1 MCLTLMVLLLLTGCA
16 LLPTT
21 ISDLAT
27 GMDDTVTISRAEY
40 ERLQRYAELDEIWQI
55 VEQYYYQEPDTQAM
69 LDGAEMGL
77 LYGLGDPYTYYYTPD
92 QYAQLWADDEGEYAG
107 IGIQIMGN
115 YATGLCT
122 ISRVFLDSPALDAG
136 LRKGDVLTRVEDIDV
151 VTTTLQDAVNIM
163 RGEPGTP
170 VNVQVQRGDQLL
182 DFVVDRAVV
191 HVNWVNSCMLD
202 GDVGYISLYEFSGDC
217 SPSFAVHLDNLMS
230 QGAKALVIDLRDNP
244 GGWVDDAQKVADM
257 FLEEGNVASLVYRD
271 GTTEL
276 YTTTTDGKENP
287 IPLVVLVNEYSA
299 SASEILAG
307 ALQDRGRATIVGTQ
321 TFGKGVVQYV
331 LPVGTRGAGMQ
342 LTVAQYYTPSGNEV
356 HKVGITPDIE
366 ATLPEGDTT
375 MYDIGD
381 LDDAQLKKAYEVA
394 LDLIEPKKSLFICF
408 KTVYTKANHPAK
420 PSGLAC
426 GGGGW
431 ACVCSRLR
439 AREPRFLRPR

>member
-1 MCLTLMVLLLLTGCA
+1 LKTLSKKRFKLMCLTLMVLLLLTGCA

-217 SPSFAVHLDNLMS
+217 SPSFAVQPDE
-230 QGAKALVIDLRDNP
+230 P
-244 GGWVDDAQKVADM
+244 GGKGTGDRPARQSRRLGGRCA
-257 FLEEGNVASLVYRD
+257 EGSRHVPGGRQR
-271 GTTEL
+271 G
-276 YTTTTDGKENP
+276 
-287 IPLVVLVNEYSA
+287 
-299 SASEILAG
+299 LAG
-307 ALQDRGRATIVGTQ
+307 
-321 TFGKGVVQYV
+321 
-331 LPVGTRGAGMQ
+331 LP
-342 LTVAQYYTPSGNEV
+342 
-356 HKVGITPDIE
+356 
-366 ATLPEGDTT
+366 
-375 MYDIGD
+375 
-381 LDDAQLKKAYEVA
+381 
-394 LDLIEPKKSLFICF
+394 
-408 KTVYTKANHPAK
+408 
-420 PSGLAC
+420 
-426 GGGGW
+426 
-431 ACVCSRLR
+431 
-439 AREPRFLRPR
+439 

>member
-21 ISDLAT
+21 ISDLAA

-107 IGIQIMGN
+107 IGIQIMGD

-342 LTVAQYYTPSGNEV
+342 LTVAQYYTPNGNEV

-366 ATLPEGDTT
+366 ASLPEGDTT

-394 LDLIEPKKSLFICF
+394 LDLIEP
-408 KTVYTKANHPAK
+408 
-420 PSGLAC
+420 
-426 GGGGW
+426 
-431 ACVCSRLR
+431 
-439 AREPRFLRPR
+439 

>member
-107 IGIQIMGN
+107 IGIQIMGD

-342 LTVAQYYTPSGNEV
+342 LTVAQYYTPNGNEV

-381 LDDAQLKKAYEVA
+381 LDDTQLKKAYEVA
-394 LDLIEPKKSLFICF
+394 LDLIEP
-408 KTVYTKANHPAK
+408 
-420 PSGLAC
+420 
-426 GGGGW
+426 
-431 ACVCSRLR
+431 
-439 AREPRFLRPR
+439 

>member
-342 LTVAQYYTPSGNEV
+342 LTVAQYYTPNGNEV

-381 LDDAQLKKAYEVA
+381 LDDAQLKKASEAA
-394 LDLIEPKKSLFICF
+394 LDLIEP
-408 KTVYTKANHPAK
+408 
-420 PSGLAC
+420 
-426 GGGGW
+426 
-431 ACVCSRLR
+431 
-439 AREPRFLRPR
+439 

>member
-1 MCLTLMVLLLLTGCA
+1 MKTLSKKRFKLMCLTLMVLLLLTGCA

-136 LRKGDVLTRVEDIDV
+136 LRKGDILTRVEDIDV

-342 LTVAQYYTPSGNEV
+342 LTVAQYYTPNGNEV

-394 LDLIEPKKSLFICF
+394 LDLIGP
-408 KTVYTKANHPAK
+408 
-420 PSGLAC
+420 
-426 GGGGW
+426 
-431 ACVCSRLR
+431 
-439 AREPRFLRPR
+439 

>member
-1 MCLTLMVLLLLTGCA
+1 MKTPSNKRFKLMCLALMVSLLLTGCA

-21 ISDLAT
+21 ISDLVT
-27 GMDDTVTISRAEY
+27 GADDTVTITRAEY

-55 VEQYYYQEPDTQAM
+55 VEQYYYQEPDTEAM

-77 LYGLGDPYTYYYTPD
+77 LYGLGDPYTYYYTPN
-92 QYAQLWADDEGEYAG
+92 QYAQLWVDDEGEYAG
-107 IGIQIMGN
+107 IGIQIMGD
-115 YATGLCT
+115 YTTGLCT

-182 DFVVDRAVV
+182 DFVVQRAVV

-217 SPSFAVHLDNLMS
+217 SPSFAVHLDNLMN

-342 LTVAQYYTPSGNEV
+342 LTVAQYYTPNGNEV

-381 LDDAQLKKAYEVA
+381 LDDAQLKAAYEVA
-394 LDLIEPKKSLFICF
+394 LGLIEP
-408 KTVYTKANHPAK
+408 
-420 PSGLAC
+420 
-426 GGGGW
+426 
-431 ACVCSRLR
+431 
-439 AREPRFLRPR
+439 

>member
-1 MCLTLMVLLLLTGCA
+1 MKTLSKKRFKLMCLTLMVLLLLTGCA

-107 IGIQIMGN
+107 IGIQIMGD

-191 HVNWVNSCMLD
+191 HVNWVNSCLLD

-342 LTVAQYYTPSGNEV
+342 LTVAQYYTPNGNEV

-381 LDDAQLKKAYEVA
+381 LDDDQLKKAYEVA
-394 LDLIEPKKSLFICF
+394 LDLIEP
-408 KTVYTKANHPAK
+408 
-420 PSGLAC
+420 
-426 GGGGW
+426 
-431 ACVCSRLR
+431 
-439 AREPRFLRPR
+439 

>member
-151 VTTTLQDAVNIM
+151 VTATLQDAVNIM

-342 LTVAQYYTPSGNEV
+342 LTVAQYYTPNGNEV

-394 LDLIEPKKSLFICF
+394 LDLIEP
-408 KTVYTKANHPAK
+408 
-420 PSGLAC
+420 
-426 GGGGW
+426 
-431 ACVCSRLR
+431 
-439 AREPRFLRPR
+439 

>member
-287 IPLVVLVNEYSA
+287 IPLVVLANEYSA

-342 LTVAQYYTPSGNEV
+342 LTVAQYYTPNGNEV

-394 LDLIEPKKSLFICF
+394 LDLIEP
-408 KTVYTKANHPAK
+408 
-420 PSGLAC
+420 
-426 GGGGW
+426 
-431 ACVCSRLR
+431 
-439 AREPRFLRPR
+439 

>member
-1 MCLTLMVLLLLTGCA
+1 MKTLSKKRFKLMCLTLMVLLLLTGCA

-40 ERLQRYAELDEIWQI
+40 DRLQRYAELDEIWQI

-136 LRKGDVLTRVEDIDV
+136 LRKGDILTRVEDIDV

-342 LTVAQYYTPSGNEV
+342 LTVAQYYTPNGNEV

-394 LDLIEPKKSLFICF
+394 LDLIEP
-408 KTVYTKANHPAK
+408 
-420 PSGLAC
+420 
-426 GGGGW
+426 
-431 ACVCSRLR
+431 
-439 AREPRFLRPR
+439 

>member
-151 VTTTLQDAVNIM
+151 VTTSLQDAVNIM

-342 LTVAQYYTPSGNEV
+342 LTVAQYYTPNGNEV

-394 LDLIEPKKSLFICF
+394 LDLIEP
-408 KTVYTKANHPAK
+408 
-420 PSGLAC
+420 
-426 GGGGW
+426 
-431 ACVCSRLR
+431 
-439 AREPRFLRPR
+439 

>member
-21 ISDLAT
+21 ISDLAA

-107 IGIQIMGN
+107 IGIQIMGD

-342 LTVAQYYTPSGNEV
+342 LTVAQYYTPNGNEV

-366 ATLPEGDTT
+366 ASLPEGDTT

-381 LDDAQLKKAYEVA
+381 LDDDQLKKAYEVA
-394 LDLIEPKKSLFICF
+394 LDLIEP
-408 KTVYTKANHPAK
+408 
-420 PSGLAC
+420 
-426 GGGGW
+426 
-431 ACVCSRLR
+431 
-439 AREPRFLRPR
+439 

>member
-1 MCLTLMVLLLLTGCA
+1 MCLALMVSLMLTGCA

-21 ISDLAT
+21 VSDAVLGT
-27 GMDDTVTISRAEY
+27 DDTVTISRSEY

-55 VEQYYYQEPDTQAM
+55 VETYYYQEPDEESM

-77 LYGLGDPYTYYYTPD
+77 LYGLGDPYTYYSTPE

-107 IGIQIMGN
+107 IGIQIMGD
-115 YATGLCT
+115 YITGLCT
-122 ISRVFLDSPALDAG
+122 ISRVFLDSPAFDAG
-136 LRKGDVLTRVEDIDV
+136 LRKGDILTRVEDVDV
-151 VTTTLQDAVNIM
+151 VVTTLQDAVNIM

-191 HVNWVNSCMLD
+191 HVNWVNSCMLE
-202 GDVGYISLYEFSGDC
+202 GNVGYISLYEFSGDC
-217 SPSFAVHLDNLMS
+217 SPSFAVHLDNLMNE
-230 QGAKALVIDLRDNP
+230 GARSLIIDLRDNP

-257 FLEEGNVASLVYRD
+257 FLAEGNVASLVYRD

-342 LTVAQYYTPSGNEV
+342 ITVAQYYTPNGNEV

-381 LDDAQLKKAYEVA
+381 LSDAQLKKAHEIA
-394 LDLIEPKKSLFICF
+394 LSL
-408 KTVYTKANHPAK
+408 T
-420 PSGLAC
+420 GD
-426 GGGGW
+426 
-431 ACVCSRLR
+431 
-439 AREPRFLRPR
+439 

>member
-1 MCLTLMVLLLLTGCA
+1 MKTLSKKRFKLMCLTLMVLLLLTGCA

-182 DFVVDRAVV
+182 DFVVQRAVV

-217 SPSFAVHLDNLMS
+217 SPSFAVHLDNLMN

-342 LTVAQYYTPSGNEV
+342 LTVAQYYTPNGNEV

-366 ATLPEGDTT
+366 AALPEGDTT

-394 LDLIEPKKSLFICF
+394 LDLIEP
-408 KTVYTKANHPAK
+408 
-420 PSGLAC
+420 
-426 GGGGW
+426 
-431 ACVCSRLR
+431 
-439 AREPRFLRPR
+439 

>member
-1 MCLTLMVLLLLTGCA
+1 MKTPKRFKLLCLTLMVSLLLTGCA

-27 GMDDTVTISRAEY
+27 GMDDTVTISRDEY

-55 VEQYYYQEPDTQAM
+55 VEQYYYQEPDTEAM

-77 LYGLGDPYTYYYTPD
+77 LYGLGDPYTYYYTPE

-107 IGIQIMGN
+107 IGIQIMGD
-115 YATGLCT
+115 YTTGLCT

-163 RGEPGTP
+163 RGEPGTS
-170 VNVQVQRGDQLL
+170 VNVQVQRGDQLM
-182 DFVVDRAVV
+182 DFVVQRAVV
-191 HVNWVNSCMLD
+191 HVNWVNSCMLE

-217 SPSFAVHLDNLMS
+217 SPSFAVHLDNLMN

-342 LTVAQYYTPSGNEV
+342 LTVAQYYTPNGNEV

-381 LDDAQLKKAYEVA
+381 LDDAQLKAAYEVA
-394 LDLIEPKKSLFICF
+394 LEMIEP
-408 KTVYTKANHPAK
+408 
-420 PSGLAC
+420 
-426 GGGGW
+426 
-431 ACVCSRLR
+431 
-439 AREPRFLRPR
+439 

>member
-1 MCLTLMVLLLLTGCA
+1 MKTLSKKRFKLMCLTLMVLLLLTGCA

-21 ISDLAT
+21 ISDLAA

-107 IGIQIMGN
+107 IGIQIMGD

-342 LTVAQYYTPSGNEV
+342 LTVAQYYTPNGNEV

-366 ATLPEGDTT
+366 ASLPEGDTT

-394 LDLIEPKKSLFICF
+394 LDLIEP
-408 KTVYTKANHPAK
+408 
-420 PSGLAC
+420 
-426 GGGGW
+426 
-431 ACVCSRLR
+431 
-439 AREPRFLRPR
+439 

>member
-1 MCLTLMVLLLLTGCA
+1 MKTLSKKRFKLMCLTLMVLLLLTGCA

-21 ISDLAT
+21 ISDLAA

-342 LTVAQYYTPSGNEV
+342 LTVAQYYTPNGNEV

-366 ATLPEGDTT
+366 ASLPEGDTT

-394 LDLIEPKKSLFICF
+394 LDLIEP
-408 KTVYTKANHPAK
+408 
-420 PSGLAC
+420 
-426 GGGGW
+426 
-431 ACVCSRLR
+431 
-439 AREPRFLRPR
+439 

>member
-1 MCLTLMVLLLLTGCA
+1 MKTLSKKRFKLMCLTLMVLLLLTGCA

-21 ISDLAT
+21 ISDLAA

-107 IGIQIMGN
+107 IGIQIMGD

-276 YTTTTDGKENP
+276 YTTTTDSKENP

-342 LTVAQYYTPSGNEV
+342 LTVAQYYTPNGNEV

-381 LDDAQLKKAYEVA
+381 LDDDQLKKAYEVA
-394 LDLIEPKKSLFICF
+394 LDLIEP
-408 KTVYTKANHPAK
+408 
-420 PSGLAC
+420 
-426 GGGGW
+426 
-431 ACVCSRLR
+431 
-439 AREPRFLRPR
+439 

>member
-1 MCLTLMVLLLLTGCA
+1 MKTLSKKRFKLMCLTLMVLLLLTGCA

-107 IGIQIMGN
+107 IGIQIMGD

-136 LRKGDVLTRVEDIDV
+136 LRKGDILTRVEDIDV

-342 LTVAQYYTPSGNEV
+342 LTVAQYYTPNGNEV

-394 LDLIEPKKSLFICF
+394 LDLIEP
-408 KTVYTKANHPAK
+408 
-420 PSGLAC
+420 
-426 GGGGW
+426 
-431 ACVCSRLR
+431 
-439 AREPRFLRPR
+439 

>member
-1 MCLTLMVLLLLTGCA
+1 MKTLSKKRFKLMCLTLMVLLLLTGCA

-107 IGIQIMGN
+107 IGIQIMGD

-217 SPSFAVHLDNLMS
+217 SPSFAVHLDNLMI

-307 ALQDRGRATIVGTQ
+307 ALQDRSRATIVGTQ

-342 LTVAQYYTPSGNEV
+342 LTVAQYYTPNGNEV

-366 ATLPEGDTT
+366 ASLPEGDTT

-381 LDDAQLKKAYEVA
+381 LDDDQLKKAYEVA
-394 LDLIEPKKSLFICF
+394 LDLIEP
-408 KTVYTKANHPAK
+408 
-420 PSGLAC
+420 
-426 GGGGW
+426 
-431 ACVCSRLR
+431 
-439 AREPRFLRPR
+439 

>member
-394 LDLIEPKKSLFICF
+394 LDLIEP
-408 KTVYTKANHPAK
+408 
-420 PSGLAC
+420 
-426 GGGGW
+426 
-431 ACVCSRLR
+431 
-439 AREPRFLRPR
+439 

>member
-1 MCLTLMVLLLLTGCA
+1 MKTLSKKRFKLMCLTLMVLLLLTGCA

-27 GMDDTVTISRAEY
+27 GMDDTVTISRTEY

-107 IGIQIMGN
+107 IGIQIMGD

-342 LTVAQYYTPSGNEV
+342 LTVAQYYTPNGNEV

-394 LDLIEPKKSLFICF
+394 LDLIEP
-408 KTVYTKANHPAK
+408 
-420 PSGLAC
+420 
-426 GGGGW
+426 
-431 ACVCSRLR
+431 
-439 AREPRFLRPR
+439 

>member
-1 MCLTLMVLLLLTGCA
+1 MCLTLMVSLLLTGCA

-21 ISDLAT
+21 ISDLVT
-27 GMDDTVTISRAEY
+27 GTDDTVTISRAEY

-77 LYGLGDPYTYYYTPD
+77 LYGLGDPYTYYYTPE

-107 IGIQIMGN
+107 IGIQIMGD
-115 YATGLCT
+115 YTTGLCT

-217 SPSFAVHLDNLMS
+217 SPSFAVHLDNLMN

-257 FLEEGNVASLVYRD
+257 FLDEGNVASLVYRD

-342 LTVAQYYTPSGNEV
+342 LTVAQYYTPNGNEV

-394 LDLIEPKKSLFICF
+394 LDMIEP
-408 KTVYTKANHPAK
+408 
-420 PSGLAC
+420 
-426 GGGGW
+426 
-431 ACVCSRLR
+431 
-439 AREPRFLRPR
+439 

>member
-1 MCLTLMVLLLLTGCA
+1 MKKSVFQRAAALLLA
-16 LLPTT
+16 LVTVLPPAAGAITVEEARDLLRESYVDPIDEEILALPT
-21 ISDLAT
+21 I
-27 GMDDTVTISRAEY
+27 
-40 ERLQRYAELDEIWQI
+40 QEITD
-55 VEQYYYQEPDTQAM
+55 V
-69 LDGAEMGL
+69 
-77 LYGLGDPYTYYYTPD
+77 LGDPYTYYYTPD

-107 IGIQIMGN
+107 IGIQIMGD

-342 LTVAQYYTPSGNEV
+342 LTVAQYYTPNGNEV

-394 LDLIEPKKSLFICF
+394 LDLIEP
-408 KTVYTKANHPAK
+408 
-420 PSGLAC
+420 
-426 GGGGW
+426 
-431 ACVCSRLR
+431 
-439 AREPRFLRPR
+439 

>member
-1 MCLTLMVLLLLTGCA
+1 MKTPKRFKLLCLTLMVSLLLTGCA

-27 GMDDTVTISRAEY
+27 GMDDTVTISRDEY

-107 IGIQIMGN
+107 IGIQIMGD
-115 YATGLCT
+115 YTTGLCT

-342 LTVAQYYTPSGNEV
+342 LTVAQYYTPNGNEV

-381 LDDAQLKKAYEVA
+381 LNDAQLRKAYEVA
-394 LDLIEPKKSLFICF
+394 LEMI
-408 KTVYTKANHPAK
+408 
-420 PSGLAC
+420 
-426 GGGGW
+426 
-431 ACVCSRLR
+431 
-439 AREPRFLRPR
+439 

>member
-1 MCLTLMVLLLLTGCA
+1 MKTLSKKRFKLMCLTLMVLLLLTGCA

-115 YATGLCT
+115 YAKGLCT

-342 LTVAQYYTPSGNEV
+342 LTVAQYYTPNGNEV

-394 LDLIEPKKSLFICF
+394 LDLIEP
-408 KTVYTKANHPAK
+408 
-420 PSGLAC
+420 
-426 GGGGW
+426 
-431 ACVCSRLR
+431 
-439 AREPRFLRPR
+439 

>member
-1 MCLTLMVLLLLTGCA
+1 MCLTLMLLLLLTGCA

-107 IGIQIMGN
+107 IGIQIMGD

-230 QGAKALVIDLRDNP
+230 QGAKVLVIDLRDNP

-342 LTVAQYYTPSGNEV
+342 LTVAQYYTPNGNEV

-394 LDLIEPKKSLFICF
+394 LDLIEP
-408 KTVYTKANHPAK
+408 
-420 PSGLAC
+420 
-426 GGGGW
+426 
-431 ACVCSRLR
+431 
-439 AREPRFLRPR
+439 

>member
-1 MCLTLMVLLLLTGCA
+1 MKTPSNKRFKLMCLALMVSLLLTGCA

-21 ISDLAT
+21 ISDLVT
-27 GMDDTVTISRAEY
+27 GADDTVTISRAEY
-40 ERLQRYAELDEIWQI
+40 DRLQRYAELDEIWQI
-55 VEQYYYQEPDTQAM
+55 VEQYYYQEADTEAM

-107 IGIQIMGN
+107 IGIQIMGD
-115 YATGLCT
+115 YTTGLCT

-182 DFVVDRAVV
+182 DFVVQRAVV

-217 SPSFAVHLDNLMS
+217 SPSFAVHLDNLMN

-342 LTVAQYYTPSGNEV
+342 LTVAQYYTPNGNEV

-381 LDDAQLKKAYEVA
+381 LDDAQLKAAYEVA
-394 LDLIEPKKSLFICF
+394 LDMIEP
-408 KTVYTKANHPAK
+408 
-420 PSGLAC
+420 
-426 GGGGW
+426 
-431 ACVCSRLR
+431 
-439 AREPRFLRPR
+439 